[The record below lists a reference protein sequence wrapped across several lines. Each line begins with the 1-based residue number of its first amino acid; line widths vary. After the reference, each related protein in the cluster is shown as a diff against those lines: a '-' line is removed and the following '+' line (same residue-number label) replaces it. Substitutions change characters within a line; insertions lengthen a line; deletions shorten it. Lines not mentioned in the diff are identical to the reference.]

1 MSFASI
7 QDEIPAST
15 QQSAQS

>member
-7 QDEIPAST
+7 QDEITRLNS
-15 QQSAQS
+15 QSAQS